1 MKFKKIFPS
10 LNIDTYWILGFPLL
24 FLITLVF
31 FFKFN
36 IGDNEIDVIPYA
48 KSIYSG
54 DWLKNDWYLNLKI
67 LHRYFFSYP
76 VGFFVKNFGFIE
88 TIFVG
93 RIISYILIAISLNV
107 LIKSVKSKSYSFLFY
122 FAIILFYR
130 FFPYGIGAGEWLVGG
145 FESKVFAY
153 GFAIL
158 SLSSFLHKQHQ
169 KGLLFAGLSLSI
181 HLLVGIYNL
190 FCLLPILIFYQRES
204 KDFIFKIFKS
214 LPIFLFAGS
223 IGFIA
228 IIYQFFFIEED
239 ITNLGW
245 NIYVNVRVP
254 HHTLPL
260 FFPFK
265 AWIIFPIFVLCNLGL
280 FLKSK
285 KQEVK
290 LMSSY
295 ALFSAIISL
304 FGLAIFFLPV
314 SNIHLKYYFFR
325 FSDIMLPLIT
335 LLNITS
341 YIIENREN
349 TFSKRNYRLKYI
361 LAAIAFL
368 IMIPKI
374 NYFLSEVD
382 TSFQQIKANT
392 SNDNVMV
399 NWVRNNTDTKKVFI
413 THPDDKFFYINY
425 ERPMFV
431 GWKHIPSGAKDIVE
445 WYNRLKL
452 LNRSQDFKSIKE
464 IKQNYLNLTEKEI
477 IAISEEYPNVSYVL
491 MPKSIK
497 LNFPTLFKSSRYI
510 LYEIRNIAN

>member
-1 MKFKKIFPS
+1 MKLKKIFPS
-10 LNIDTYWILGFPLL
+10 LNLDTYWIYGFPLL
-24 FLITLVF
+24 FLIIVVF
-31 FFKFN
+31 FFQFH
-36 IGDNEIDVIPYA
+36 IGDNELDAIPYA
-48 KSIYSG
+48 KSVYNN
-54 DWLKNDWYLNLKI
+54 DWLKSDWYLNIKI
-67 LHRYFFSYP
+67 HYRYLFSYL
-76 VGFFVKNFGFIE
+76 VGFFVNSFGFIE
-88 TIFVG
+88 TIFAG
-93 RIISYILIAISLNV
+93 RIISYILIAISFNV
-107 LIKSVKSKSYSFLFY
+107 LIKSVKAKSYNFLFY
-122 FAIILFYR
+122 FAVILFFR
-130 FFPYGIGAGEWLVGG
+130 FFPYGIGAGEWIVGD
-145 FESKVFAY
+145 FETKVFAY

-169 KGLLFAGLSLSI
+169 KGMLFAGLSLSF

-190 FCLLPILIFYQRES
+190 FCLIPIIIFYQRES

-214 LPIFLFAGS
+214 LPIFIIAGS
-223 IGFIA
+223 IGIFG
-228 IIYQFFFIEED
+228 IIYQLFFIEKD
-239 ITNLGW
+239 ITDLGW
-245 NIYVNVRVP
+245 YIYVNIRVP
-254 HHTLPL
+254 HHTLPS
-260 FFPFK
+260 FFPLK
-265 AWIIFPIFVLCNLGL
+265 AWIIFPFFILCNLYFL
-280 FLKSK
+280 LKSK
-285 KQEVK
+285 KNEVK
-290 LMSSY
+290 LLSLY

-335 LLNITS
+335 LLNITFF
-341 YIIENREN
+341 IIENMEN
-349 TFSKRNYRLKYI
+349 SFSKKKYRLKYI

-382 TSFQQIKANT
+382 TSFQQIKVNT

-413 THPDDKFFYINY
+413 THPVDKFFYINY

-477 IAISEEYPNVSYVL
+477 IAISQEYPNVSYVL

-510 LYEIRNIAN
+510 LYEIRNITN